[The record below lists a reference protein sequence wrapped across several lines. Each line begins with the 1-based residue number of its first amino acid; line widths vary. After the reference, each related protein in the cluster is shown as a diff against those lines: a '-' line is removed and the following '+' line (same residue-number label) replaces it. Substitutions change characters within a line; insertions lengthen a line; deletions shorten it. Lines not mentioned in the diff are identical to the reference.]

1 MTVAEEM
8 TVLISALEHY
18 VYCPRQCALIH
29 VEGIFTENVFTL
41 QGRAI
46 HEHADESLTTWEGT
60 TRIERALPLWSDR
73 LGLLGKAD
81 VVEFHADGR
90 VVPIEYKRGRKRARR
105 AVDVQL
111 CAQALCLEEMLGVA
125 VPAGQVFHHAS
136 HQSRAVAFTADVRAE
151 TEVVIADVRA
161 LLAAGCLPPPLAAD
175 ARCPDCSLVEACQPA
190 LLGECRGA
198 DPHALFIIAEE

>member
-1 MTVAEEM
+1 MDGADEAV
-8 TVLISALEHY
+8 VLISALEHY
-18 VYCPRQCALIH
+18 IYCPRQCALIH
-29 VEGIFTENVFTL
+29 VEGVFDENVFTL

-60 TRIERALPLWSDR
+60 MRLERALPLWSAR

-111 CAQALCLEEMLGVA
+111 CAQALCLEEMLGVV

-136 HQSRAVAFTADVRAE
+136 HQSRMVEFTADLRAE
-151 TEVVIADVRA
+151 TETAIADVRG
-161 LLAAGCLPPPLAAD
+161 LLAEGRLPPPRAD
-175 ARCPDCSLVEACQPA
+175 AHCPDCSLVDACQPA
-190 LLGECRGA
+190 LLGACRMA
-198 DPHALFIIAEE
+198 DSHALFTIAEE